1 MYQRIHL
8 WMDSLFNFNSII
20 INEFI
25 FNNILIEK
33 NMAEPS
39 GAIIFLIQAYFL
51 IILLTVPQ
59 KTLSNS

>member
-1 MYQRIHL
+1 
-8 WMDSLFNFNSII
+8 
-20 INEFI
+20 
-25 FNNILIEK
+25 
-33 NMAEPS
+33 MAEPG